1 MYNVTS
7 YCSSTPAGV
16 MVLALQFILADR
28 VSPFTG
34 EFSGHTAIV
43 IGCDKVGE
51 LLQLL
56 VNSLLISSEDTV
68 SYIMYI
74 GGKN

>member
-1 MYNVTS
+1 MYDVTS

-16 MVLALQFILADR
+16 MVLALQFILADG

-43 IGCDKVGE
+43 IGCDKVE

-68 SYIMYI
+68 SYIIMYI